1 LAADV
6 GAGSIVSCQ
15 GQTTLLV
22 AAKSRIDRD
31 KEGAMPKVT
40 REAGTEAKTTGSRA
54 AKKTTKASAMSK
66 KTSASKKTSTSK
78 KKPTSKQTATSK
90 KSTDKAETKTAGAPI
105 QRKAR
110 GKMSSATPI
119 SHDERRRLIAEAAYL
134 RAEARGFEGGD
145 PTVDWLE
152 AEHEVDARTAPAS

>member
-78 KKPTSKQTATSK
+78 KKPTSK